1 MKNSFGVDLYR
12 GMMRCRT
19 FEERVGELFVRGGT
33 AGSMLHL
40 SIGEEGPAVGVGFA
54 MKPGDTF
61 TTHHRGHAIFMA
73 RGADPNRMMAE
84 IAGATDGYCAGK
96 GGSMHI
102 ADMAL
107 GHLGANAIVGG
118 GTPSVVGAAMAAR
131 HKGNQSVSVAFF
143 GDGAMQQ
150 GIVFESFNM
159 AALWKL
165 PVMFVAINNQ
175 YGMGTKIDRAA
186 ARTDFEVKAESFG
199 LRSRRVDGTDVE
211 ATHAIA
217 SELLEGARKGEPAF
231 LMVDCY
237 RFFGHARK
245 DKSPYRDE
253 AEEVAERTAKDA
265 IVFQKKR
272 LVARG
277 EASAAD
283 LEAID
288 KAVADEM
295 NRAVDFALAAEKP
308 ALDVLY
314 RDVYGPDQPRPQSV
328 DARIAAIL
336 AE

>member
-12 GMMRCRT
+12 GMVRCRT
-19 FEERVGELFVRGGT
+19 FEERVGELFVRGGS

-73 RGADPNRMMAE
+73 RGADSNRMMAE
-84 IAGATDGYCAGK
+84 IAGATSGYCAGK

-118 GTPSVVGAAMAAR
+118 GAPSVVGAAMAAKHR
-131 HKGNQSVSVAFF
+131 GETSVSVAFF

-175 YGMGTKIDRAA
+175 YGMGTRVDRAA
-186 ARTDFEVKAESFG
+186 ARTDFEVKAASFG
-199 LRSRRVDGTDVE
+199 LRSKRVDGTDVE
-211 ATHAIA
+211 ATHAA
-217 SELLEGARKGEPAF
+217 ATELLEGARKGEAAF

-237 RFFGHARK
+237 RFYGHARK

-253 AEEVAERTAKDA
+253 AEEVAQREAKDA
-265 IVFQKKR
+265 VAFQKKR
-272 LVARG
+272 LIGRG

-283 LEAID
+283 LERID
-288 KAVADEM
+288 SDVASEM
-295 NRAVDFALAAEKP
+295 NAAVDFAVAAEKP
-308 ALDVLY
+308 AFDVLY
-314 RDVYGPDQPRPQSV
+314 RDVYGPGEAMPESV
-328 DARIAAIL
+328 DSRIAAIL
-336 AE
+336 AA

>member
-12 GMMRCRT
+12 GMVRCRL

-54 MKPGDTF
+54 MKQGDTF
-61 TTHHRGHAIFMA
+61 TTHHRGHSIFMA

-84 IAGATDGYCAGK
+84 IAGATSGYCAGK

-118 GTPSVVGAAMAAR
+118 GAPSVIGAAMAAK
-131 HKGNQSVSVAFF
+131 HKGETSVSVAFF

-150 GIVFESFNM
+150 GIVFESFNL

-165 PVMFVAINNQ
+165 PVLFVAINNQ
-175 YGMGTKIDRAA
+175 YGMGTKIGRAA
-186 ARTDFEVKAESFG
+186 ARMDFEVKAASFG
-199 LRSRRVDGTDVE
+199 LKSKRVDGTDVE
-211 ATHAIA
+211 ATHAAA
-217 SELLEGARKGEPAF
+217 SELIEGARQGDAAF

-237 RFFGHARK
+237 RFYGHARK

-253 AEEVAERTAKDA
+253 AEEIAQREAKDA
-265 IVFQKKR
+265 VLFQRRR
-272 LVARG
+272 LIGRG
-277 EASAAD
+277 EASAEELDGVDA
-283 LEAID
+283 A
-288 KAVADEM
+288 AGAEM
-295 NRAVDFALAAEKP
+295 NAAVDFALAAEKP

-314 RDVYGPDQPRPQSV
+314 RDVYGPGEPMPESV

>member
-12 GMMRCRT
+12 GMVRCRT

-54 MKPGDTF
+54 MKPGDMF
-61 TTHHRGHAIFMA
+61 TTHHRGHSIFMA

-84 IAGATDGYCAGK
+84 IAGATAGYCAGK

-118 GTPSVVGAAMAAR
+118 GAPSVVGSGLAVKHR
-131 HKGNQSVSVAFF
+131 GGKEVSVAFF

-159 AALWKL
+159 AALWQL

-175 YGMGTKIDRAA
+175 YGMGTRIDRAA
-186 ARTDFEVKAESFG
+186 ARLDFEVKAASFG
-199 LRSRRVDGTDVE
+199 LRSARVDGTDVE
-211 ATHAIA
+211 ETHKVA
-217 SELLEGARKGEPAF
+217 SQLLDGARKGEAAF

-237 RFFGHARK
+237 RFYGHARK

-253 AEEVAERTAKDA
+253 AEELAQRDAKDA
-265 IVFQKKR
+265 IAFQRKR

-277 EASAAD
+277 EASD
-283 LEAID
+283 GELDGID
-288 KAVADEM
+288 TAVADEM
-295 NRAVDFALAAEKP
+295 NAATDFALASQRP
-308 ALDVLY
+308 TLDVLY
-314 RDVYGPDQPRPQSV
+314 EDVFGPGEPMPESV
-328 DARIAAIL
+328 DSRIAAIL
-336 AE
+336 AD